1 MSDFSGLEQTFALP
15 GLSSAVFDG
24 LPPYEPPSMEVQPHE
39 INFMRLHGTREIA
52 RILHLRNE
60 ISLPSS
66 VQADAGFAV
75 REKKETSW
83 AWSVHS
89 CVLARRSAPS
99 A

>member
-15 GLSSAVFDG
+15 ALSGALFDDR
-24 LPPYEPPSMEVQPHE
+24 PPYEPPSLEVQPHE
-39 INFMRLHGTREIA
+39 VSFTRLRGTRELA

-60 ISLPSS
+60 ISLPTS
-66 VQADAGFAV
+66 VQADAGFAL

-89 CVLARRSAPS
+89 SASARRSAPS